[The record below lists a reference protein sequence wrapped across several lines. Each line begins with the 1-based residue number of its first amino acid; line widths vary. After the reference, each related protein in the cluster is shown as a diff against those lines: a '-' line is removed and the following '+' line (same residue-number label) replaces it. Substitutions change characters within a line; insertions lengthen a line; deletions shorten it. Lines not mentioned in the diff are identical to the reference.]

1 MRAVQELQ
9 LQIAMNQ
16 IERDGLQQQLDAANY
31 AFRQVRQVHLPA
43 LSLYVLKKHL
53 LALPDMLY

>member
-1 MRAVQELQ
+1 
-9 LQIAMNQ
+9 MNQ